1 MQAMDDAQR
10 KKEEEEERR
19 DSEEKRK
26 EEDKKRR
33 EDDKRRAEME
43 EKELGEKKRL
53 KEQVINIYI
62 YIYMYSRSR
71 THAQYALLCEKKVPL
86 HMLTHI
92 HTGGC
97 PQEGGEEEEGQG
109 RREFRRGSQW
119 QAAG

>member
-1 MQAMDDAQR
+1 MYSAVFLQSHTFVCSFLFFRLYFLRLHMQAMDDAQR

-53 KEQVINIYI
+53 KEQVIN
-62 YIYMYSRSR
+62 
-71 THAQYALLCEKKVPL
+71 T
-86 HMLTHI
+86 
-92 HTGGC
+92 
-97 PQEGGEEEEGQG
+97 
-109 RREFRRGSQW
+109 
-119 QAAG
+119 